1 MHKIPT
7 DEEIRYEIAAKKV
20 KKIKGFYSHLA
31 VYIIINT
38 LLLIGNYQ
46 FWNKEGAF
54 FSWDNLSTAFF
65 WGIGLAAHG
74 VSVFGFHLMFGKDWE
89 ERKIKELM
97 EKDRKKNQN
106 WE

>member
-54 FSWDNLSTAFF
+54 FSWENLSTAFF

-74 VSVFGFHLMFGKDWE
+74 ISVFGFHLLFGKDWE

-97 EKDRKKNQN
+97 EKDRKKTQN